1 MNKLFCFY
9 PHCHLKSTEKE
20 VLVYDTLTKK
30 HVYLKESP
38 LSKVDKESFR
48 QGFVKVSKSLDGF
61 INKCFASELGYFLD
75 FDRVPPFFYDR
86 NLEFVTSLN
95 KEKKALGHNLQSY
108 TNLLLREITILLNN
122 SKDDY
127 SDEMYHQM
135 EYPKCNSEIIKLD
148 IFLQQLSL
156 FQYLENI
163 ILAGEIEM
171 TLLWDALL
179 FLKEYNISVIHRVM
193 FNAFN
198 YELELELLAMFG
210 NYSIELLVDN
220 SVDTARINSLIRDR
234 ICVKA
239 IITTID
245 DVEVLGGIKD
255 VIYLPV
261 LSNKHD
267 NTDMLTQMII
277 SEDDILNSSK
287 PIKDCRISDYV
298 NPSIWGHIT
307 IDNND
312 GDVSVLGKRVA
323 SIFDSDLSSIINRW
337 VGQDNCIWYKT
348 RGKKSTCKECALQ
361 CLCPPISIY
370 EELGLYKSPCSI

>member
-108 TNLLLREITILLNN
+108 TNLLLRKITILLNN

-135 EYPKCNSEIIKLD
+135 EYPKNNRDEIKLD
-148 IFLQQLSL
+148 NILQQLSL
-156 FQYLENI
+156 FQNLENI
-163 ILAGEIEM
+163 TLAGEIEM
-171 TLLWDALL
+171 SLLWNALL
-179 FLKEYNISVIHRVM
+179 YLKGYNIGIIHRIM
-193 FNAFN
+193 FDAFN
-198 YELELELLAMFG
+198 YGLESELLDMFG

-234 ICVKA
+234 IYVKA
-239 IITTID
+239 IINSID

-255 VIYLPV
+255 VIYMPV
-261 LSNKHD
+261 LSNSLD
-267 NTDMLTQMII
+267 NTVILTQMIMP
-277 SEDDILNSSK
+277 ENDILNSSK
-287 PIKDCRISDYV
+287 SIKDCRISDYV
-298 NPSIWGHIT
+298 NTSVFGHLT
-307 IDNND
+307 INYN
-312 GDVSVLGKRVA
+312 GEVSVLGKRVA

>member
-95 KEKKALGHNLQSY
+95 KERNALGHNLQSY
-108 TNLLLREITILLNN
+108 TNLLLREVTVLLNN
-122 SKDDY
+122 GKDDY
-127 SDEMYHQM
+127 SDEMYLQM
-135 EYPKCNSEIIKLD
+135 EYPKNNRDEIKLD
-148 IFLQQLSL
+148 NILQQLSL
-156 FQYLENI
+156 FQNLENI
-163 ILAGEIEM
+163 TLAGEIEM
-171 TLLWDALL
+171 SLLWNALL
-179 FLKEYNISVIHRVM
+179 YLKEYNIGIIHRIM
-193 FNAFN
+193 FDAFN
-198 YELELELLAMFG
+198 YGLESELLDMFG

-220 SVDTARINSLIRDR
+220 SVDIARINSLIRDR

-239 IITTID
+239 IINSID

-255 VIYLPV
+255 VIYMPV
-261 LSNKHD
+261 LSNSLD
-267 NTDMLTQMII
+267 NTVILTQMIM
-277 SEDDILNSSK
+277 SEDEILNSSK
-287 PIKDCRISDYV
+287 SIKDCRISDYV
-298 NPSIWGHIT
+298 NTRVFGHLT
-307 IDNND
+307 INYN
-312 GDVSVLGKRVA
+312 GEVSVLGKRIA
-323 SIFDSDLSSIINRW
+323 SIFDSDLAFIVNRW
-337 VGQDNCIWYKT
+337 VGDENCIWYKT
-348 RGKKSTCKECALQ
+348 RKKKLVCKECALQ
-361 CLCPPISIY
+361 SLCPPISIY
-370 EELGLYKSPCSI
+370 EELGLYKSPCSF

>member
-9 PHCHLKSTEKE
+9 PHCHLKSTERE
-20 VLVYDTLTKK
+20 VLVYDTLTKR

-48 QGFVKVSKSLDGF
+48 LGFVRVSKSIDGF
-61 INKCFASELGYFLD
+61 VNQCFASELGYFIG
-75 FDRVPPFFYDR
+75 FDRVSPFFVER

-95 KEKKALGHNLQSY
+95 KERKALGHNMQSY
-108 TNLLLREITILLNN
+108 TNLLLRELTILLNN
-122 SKDDY
+122 GKDDY
-127 SDEMYHQM
+127 SDEMYLQM
-135 EYPKCNSEIIKLD
+135 EYPKCNCEIIKLTNY
-148 IFLQQLSL
+148 LQQLSL

-171 TLLWDALL
+171 TFLWDALL

-193 FNAFN
+193 INAFN

-239 IITTID
+239 IIQTID
-245 DVEVLGGIKD
+245 DVEALGGIKD

-261 LSNKHD
+261 LSNNHD
-267 NTDMLTQMII
+267 NTDILTQMII

-287 PIKDCRISDYV
+287 SIKDCRISDYV
-298 NPSIWGHIT
+298 NPSIFGHLT
-307 IDNND
+307 IDND
-312 GDVSVLGKRVA
+312 GDVSVLGIKIA
-323 SIFDSDLSSIINRW
+323 STFDSDLSSIINSW

-348 RGKKSTCKECALQ
+348 RGKKSICKECALQ